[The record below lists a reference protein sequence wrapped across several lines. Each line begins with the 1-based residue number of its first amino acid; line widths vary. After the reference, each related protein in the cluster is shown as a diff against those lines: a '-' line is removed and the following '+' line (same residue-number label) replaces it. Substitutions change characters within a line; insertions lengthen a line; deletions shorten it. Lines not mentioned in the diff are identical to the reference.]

1 VSDMSDNLLH
11 LDPAKPLY
19 ENDRVV
25 AVHLKNGM
33 QLEFT
38 EGSFRELRNRENGA
52 EVFTADLLY
61 HDLDSEGEISVCG
74 PSQLI
79 ELVYYNTASTE
90 E

>member
-1 VSDMSDNLLH
+1 MADDI

-19 ENDRVV
+19 DNDRVV
-25 AVHLKNGM
+25 GVRLKNGM

-38 EGSFRELRNRENGA
+38 EGSFRELRSVENSA
-52 EVFTADLLY
+52 EVFVADLLY

-79 ELVYYNTASTE
+79 ELVYFNTETEDESTE
-90 E
+90 K